1 MMNALKKTKLMEKKP
16 ISPKEENLSSKKQTA
31 KKVIYIEIDE
41 EVTNVYDRIKKLKY
55 KKVYVV
61 VPKRALLF
69 QSIVNLKILKRK
81 MEELQKDIFIITN
94 DSNGIHLATKIGLS
108 VYDKLEG
115 HEHPS
120 LVEGKFIEDQTDIT
134 PLKASINALDDD
146 TPTRRT
152 EKKYSIGELLKR
164 GRQGIFA
171 SFPANFSKKE
181 NKSKEPDKKNDKG
194 RLVLIAP
201 NKHALVLLV
210 IITAII
216 LLSITYIALPG
227 ATIYLTPKSDI
238 LDVTANI
245 TLADI
250 DANKA
255 ELDTHPYHM
264 IPSYEITKKIQKVF
278 TYQATGKEFKG
289 ENARGIITIINT
301 ANNDWPLVANTRFQT
316 DEGLVF
322 RIKNF
327 VTVPSARTV
336 TEEGRQKTVPG
347 TVDVEVFADELDAYG
362 KVIGERGNIG
372 PSVFF
377 LPGLSGE
384 SQKMI
389 RGENKEPFSSGKTD
403 VTKLISPEDIE
414 AARAKMAADLK
425 ASAQAELQSFVKEK
439 NEKQKT
445 SLVLLTGQNAIRTS
459 EPSIIIPPNLA
470 GLKQDSFEVTG
481 EIVATGVAYSN
492 DELLSILK
500 TELKLKKNPEK
511 NLVYIYE
518 DSLTYRIIETDPR
531 TRKTKITATIKG
543 IEEFE
548 LRPDK
553 ENGERLI
560 RKIKDHVVGKNINEA
575 ENYIHN
581 LPEVDK
587 VHIESWPAWA
597 PTMPGIPDNIRI
609 QIKRD

>member
-1 MMNALKKTKLMEKKP
+1 MNPLKKTKLMEKKP
-16 ISPKEENLSSKKQTA
+16 ISQKEEEISSKRQAA
-31 KKVIYIEIDE
+31 KKVLYVEIDE
-41 EVTNVYDRIKKLKY
+41 EVTNIYDRIKKLKY
-55 KKVYVV
+55 KKIYIV

-69 QSIVNLKILKRK
+69 QSIVNLKILRRK

-94 DSNGIHLATKIGLS
+94 DKNGIHLATKIGLT

-120 LVEGKFIEDQTDIT
+120 LVEGKFIEDQADIT

-152 EKKYSIGELLKR
+152 EKKYSISELLKR
-164 GRQGIFA
+164 GRQSIFA

-181 NKSKEPDKKNDKG
+181 KKPKEAAKKNDKG

-201 NKHALVLLV
+201 NKHALILLV

-250 DANKA
+250 EANKA

-264 IPSYEITKKIQKVF
+264 IPSYEVTKKIQKVF
-278 TYQATGKEFKG
+278 TYQATGNEFKG
-289 ENARGIITIINT
+289 ENAHGKITIV
-301 ANNDWPLVANTRFQT
+301 NDADHEWPLVANTRFQT
-316 DEGLVF
+316 EEGLVF

-327 VTVPSARTV
+327 VTVPAAREV
-336 TEEGRQKTVPG
+336 EEDGSKKTVPG
-347 TVDVEVFADELDAYG
+347 TIEVEVFADEVDAYG
-362 KVIGERGNIG
+362 KIIGERGNIG
-372 PSVFF
+372 PSIFF
-377 LPGLSGE
+377 LPGLSGD
-384 SQKMI
+384 SQKKI
-389 RGENKEPFSSGKTD
+389 HGESKEAFASGKTN
-403 VTKLISPEDIE
+403 VTKLITVQDLE
-414 AARAKMAADLK
+414 AARAKMASDLN
-425 ASAQAELQSFVKEK
+425 AAAQAELQAFVKEK
-439 NEKQKT
+439 NDKQKT
-445 SLVLLTGQNAIRTS
+445 NLILLTGHDAIRTS
-459 EPSIIIPPNLA
+459 EPSIYIPPNLEGA
-470 GLKQDSFEVTG
+470 KQESFEVTG
-481 EIVATGVAYSN
+481 EIVATGVAYSS

-511 NLVYIYE
+511 NLVYIDE
-518 DSLTYRIIETDPR
+518 DSLTYRIIETDPAA
-531 TRKTKITATIKG
+531 KKVKITATIKG

-560 RKIKDHVVGKNINEA
+560 RKIKDHVVGKNIDES
-575 ENYIHN
+575 ETYIQN
-581 LPEVDK
+581 LPEIDK
-587 VHIESWPAWA
+587 VYIESWPAWA